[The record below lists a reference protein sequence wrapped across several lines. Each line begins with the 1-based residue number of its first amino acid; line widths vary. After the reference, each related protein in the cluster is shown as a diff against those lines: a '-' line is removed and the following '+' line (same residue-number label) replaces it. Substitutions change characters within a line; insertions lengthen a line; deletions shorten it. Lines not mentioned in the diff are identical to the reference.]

1 MCLGAAIVAGVDTVV
16 YALPAPAGTGGRR
29 VQPSPSG
36 HQQLPRVVG
45 GVLASESRALLSE
58 WLPLGNSRPQAALE
72 RHFAAAG

>member
-1 MCLGAAIVAGVDTVV
+1 
-16 YALPAPAGTGGRR
+16 

-58 WLPLGNSRPQAALE
+58 WLLLGNSPPQAALE